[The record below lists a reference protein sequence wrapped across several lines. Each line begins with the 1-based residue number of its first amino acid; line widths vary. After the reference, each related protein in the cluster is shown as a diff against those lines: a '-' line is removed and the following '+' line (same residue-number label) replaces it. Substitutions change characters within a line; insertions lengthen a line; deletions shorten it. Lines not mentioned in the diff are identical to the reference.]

1 MSLEELKRYKN
12 MPIENIDRKIVP
24 DIEDIKGKKNIVP
37 LSMYFMKV
45 GNVVVKCS
53 YAGNG
58 RHLEDCLLS
67 YLKKKAMLLDQK
79 YDKGADFFVWMC
91 YNISQIEIQVYR
103 C

>member
-1 MSLEELKRYKN
+1 MGTEELTRYKN
-12 MPIENIDRKIVP
+12 MSVDEIDQELVP
-24 DIEDIKGKKNIVP
+24 DIEDIKDNKNMNP

-67 YLKKKAMLLDQK
+67 YLKKKAMLLD
-79 YDKGADFFVWMC
+79 
-91 YNISQIEIQVYR
+91 
-103 C
+103 

>member
-1 MSLEELKRYKN
+1 MSLEELIRYKN

-24 DIEDIKGKKNIVP
+24 DIEDIKGKKNIP
-37 LSMYFMKV
+37 ILSMYFMKV

-67 YLKKKAMLLDQK
+67 YLKKKAMLLD
-79 YDKGADFFVWMC
+79 
-91 YNISQIEIQVYR
+91 
-103 C
+103 